1 MRLVRLSATH
11 RSCAGA
17 RAVTIGGF
25 DGLHVGHQELI
36 RRTRNA
42 AQRLKLPAALLSFEP
57 LPREYFQREQ
67 APARLTDF
75 RERWRLLQ
83 SLGLDEFLV
92 LRFDARLAQLSAPE
106 FMQLLA
112 SVGARHVT
120 VGHDFRFGHR
130 GAGDTALLRQQGP
143 QLGFEVEVV
152 EPVVL
157 EGERV
162 GSRRVRE
169 ALAAADLPAAQRM
182 LRRAYAMRGRVRRG
196 AQLGRT
202 LGFPTANLAMHR
214 RALPFSGIFAVR
226 VHAGAG
232 NGGSGGATAALDGW
246 PGVASLGTRPQVN
259 GVEPLLEVHLFRFSG
274 DLYGREIEV
283 EFVAKLRDEQR
294 FASLDE
300 MTAQMHRDA
309 EAARQLLS

>member
-1 MRLVRLSATH
+1 MRLLRLSAAR

-36 RRTRNA
+36 RRTRSV

-57 LPREYFQREQ
+57 LPREFFQREQ

-92 LRFDARLAQLSAPE
+92 LRFDAHLAQLSAPD

-130 GAGDTALLRQQGP
+130 GAGDTAMLRQQGS
-143 QLGFEVEVV
+143 QLGFDVEVV

-162 GSRRVRE
+162 GSRQVRE
-169 ALAAADLPAAQRM
+169 ALAIADLPAAQRM
-182 LRRAYAMRGRVRRG
+182 LRRAYSMRGRVRRG
-196 AQLGRT
+196 EQLGRT

-214 RALPFSGIFAVR
+214 RAVPFSGIFAVR
-226 VHAGAG
+226 VHAGA
-232 NGGSGGATAALDGW
+232 SGGTMAALEGW

-309 EAARQLLS
+309 KAARELLS

>member
-1 MRLVRLSATH
+1 MRLLRLSAARH
-11 RSCAGA
+11 SCAGA
-17 RAVTIGGF
+17 RALCIGGF

-36 RRTRNA
+36 RRTRSA
-42 AQRLKLPAALLSFEP
+42 AQRLQLPAALLSFEP
-57 LPREYFQREQ
+57 LPREFFQREQ

-92 LRFDARLAQLSAPE
+92 LRFDARLAQLGAPE

-130 GAGDTALLRQQGP
+130 GAGDTALLSEHGAR
-143 QLGFEVEVV
+143 LGFEVEVV

-226 VHAGAG
+226 VRAGA
-232 NGGSGGATAALDGW
+232 SAAGEALEGW

-300 MTAQMHRDA
+300 MTAQMHQDA